1 MTHTCEL
8 DEIVPSALRQSL
20 GWDARHDHMA
30 KEIMTEFNLILP
42 RDRELIRQLAF
53 VRVRLGPLDWK
64 E

>member
-1 MTHTCEL
+1 MKSCRPHCG
-8 DEIVPSALRQSL
+8 SRL